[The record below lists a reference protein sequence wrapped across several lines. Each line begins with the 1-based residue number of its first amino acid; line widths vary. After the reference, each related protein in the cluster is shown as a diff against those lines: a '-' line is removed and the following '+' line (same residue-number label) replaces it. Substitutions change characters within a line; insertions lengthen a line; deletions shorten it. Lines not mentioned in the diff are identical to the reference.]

1 MNRKIKFSQPV
12 TQWRKWRKWGRLR
25 MKQVGFWAM
34 KPLIL
39 DSGPMVA
46 WFCPRDE
53 RHVWARQTLAQL
65 PSGVIV
71 CEAVLAEVCHLA
83 AKDGVARSKVV
94 EFVQRGR
101 LVLAGLAGELPSL
114 AELLKHYADRF
125 MDFADACIV
134 RLAEI
139 HVSATICTTDR
150 DFLFYRINGQEEIPL
165 IAPFSVGQ
173 RF

>member
-1 MNRKIKFSQPV
+1 
-12 TQWRKWRKWGRLR
+12 
-25 MKQVGFWAM
+25 M

-39 DSGPMVA
+39 DSGPLVA

-53 RHVWARQTLAQL
+53 RHGWARQTLAQL
-65 PSGVIV
+65 PLGVIV

-94 EFVQRGR
+94 EFVLRGR
-101 LVLAGLAGELPSL
+101 LVLAGLAGELARL
-114 AELLKHYADRF
+114 AELLNQYADRP
-125 MDFADACIV
+125 MDLADACVV

-139 HVSATICTTDR
+139 HDGATVCTTDR
-150 DFLFYRINGQEEIPL
+150 DFLFYRMNGREEIPL
-165 IAPFSVGQ
+165 LAPFSIGQ